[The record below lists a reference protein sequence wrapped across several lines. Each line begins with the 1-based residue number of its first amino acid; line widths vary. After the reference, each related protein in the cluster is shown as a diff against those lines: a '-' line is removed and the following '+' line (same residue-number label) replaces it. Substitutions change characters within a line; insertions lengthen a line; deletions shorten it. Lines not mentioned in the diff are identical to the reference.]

1 MQKCSFCGRT
11 ENQTKLIVNGTFGC
25 ICEECAAQVYNIV
38 TEYKKPIYKESIG
51 GMKKPKEIKEFLDQY
66 IIGQDKA
73 KERIAVAV
81 YNHYKRINAANID
94 NDVEIEKSNILLLGP
109 TGSGKCICDD
119 SKIKIRNKKT
129 GVIEEISVKD
139 FIDKLK
145 LT

>member
-1 MQKCSFCGRT
+1 MDELK
-11 ENQTKLIVNGTFGC
+11 TF
-25 ICEECAAQVYNIV
+25 NIV